1 MATGLRK
8 EFAAGG
14 YVHTT
19 REMVDKVKR
28 LDFGT
33 SLLYNWSEFYLNIAI
48 MMTTVM
54 DSNNKFFSNISSVY
68 TLRLYIMQ

>member
-1 MATGLRK
+1 
-8 EFAAGG
+8 
-14 YVHTT
+14 
-19 REMVDKVKR
+19 MVDKVKR